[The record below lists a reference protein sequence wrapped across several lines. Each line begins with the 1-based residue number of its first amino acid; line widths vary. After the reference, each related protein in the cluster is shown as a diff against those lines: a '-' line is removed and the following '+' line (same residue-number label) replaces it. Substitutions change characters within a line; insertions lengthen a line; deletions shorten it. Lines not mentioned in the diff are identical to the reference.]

1 MKVPDY
7 ANDLNAQFT
16 YLIEWARAISELD
29 MAGALFGEFRGM
41 QGPGWSTTIT
51 AYEVNAELKALA
63 TKGAPLTVPEFR
75 QVLCLYAQLAEA
87 GGVYESISNLMGVV
101 QNKPYSLWP
110 FRDLVRVRQSPKRV
124 IGPNSNAM
132 FRRLAQTAIDI
143 GMPKLASLLET
154 AFRDDIRNGM
164 FHADYIIANDGL
176 RLRRRNGGQVI
187 VVPYDELE
195 RALSIGLAF
204 FDLLDVNLREARE
217 TFRPARKIIG
227 RFSANPPMEYTVELG
242 ENGQF
247 SISTKSPGAQ
257 TNPAYERQERINAY
271 LGGRV
276 FAAFAS
282 GAGDEA
288 TSLLEEIQLLG
299 FDVPLVVLGDE
310 QKLTQILDEVDQY
323 ELSRAGSQSI
333 YGENSLLLATPS
345 GFARISSVTEFQALL
360 PEAGAVEFT

>member
-1 MKVPDY
+1 MKISNY
-7 ANDLNAQFT
+7 ANDLNTQLT
-16 YLIEWARAISELD
+16 YLIEWTRAISELD

-51 AYEVNAELKALA
+51 AYEVNTELKALA
-63 TKGAPLTVPEFR
+63 TKGTPLTVPELR

-87 GGVYESISNLMGVV
+87 GGVYESISNLLGVV
-101 QNKPYSLWP
+101 QNKPYNLWP
-110 FRDLVRVRQSPKRV
+110 FRDLVRIRQSPKRV

-132 FRRLAQTAIDI
+132 FRQLAQTAIDI

-195 RALSIGLAF
+195 HSLSIGLAF
-204 FDLLDVNLREARE
+204 FDLLDLNLREARE

-227 RFSANPPMEYTVELG
+227 KFSGNPPMEYTVELG

-247 SISTKSPGAQ
+247 SISTNSPGAQ
-257 TNPAYERQERINAY
+257 IDPAYERQERINAY

-282 GAGDEA
+282 GTGDEGPA
-288 TSLLEEIQLLG
+288 LLNEILLLG
-299 FDVPLVVLGDE
+299 FDVPLVAFGAE
-310 QKLTQILDEVDQY
+310 QDMTQILDDVDRQ
-323 ELSRAGSQSI
+323 ELWRADCQPTQ
-333 YGENSLLLATPS
+333 GEENILLATPH
-345 GFARISSVTEFQALL
+345 GFARISSITEFQTLL
-360 PEAGAVEFT
+360 PEVGAVEFT